1 MIFNPKILV
10 LKKKKKKS
18 PNLNLSTSII
28 LKVPKGMGKIY
39 VSFPYSALKDFKMCI
54 LQILHITSQLIH

>member
-1 MIFNPKILV
+1 
-10 LKKKKKKS
+10 
-18 PNLNLSTSII
+18 
-28 LKVPKGMGKIY
+28 MGKIY